1 MAIEIKTLY
10 ECPHCSSSLLSDKR
24 PEICPSCKYE
34 FGTGTTARYR
44 YPITLSEQ
52 HEALKNVLQFN
63 SIIVDMP
70 VEKANF
76 IVNDALN
83 IIKTLPAKNVRV
95 SDIRSLVTMAIQIG
109 EIAKKYQ
116 EYLEAGGTHVPSLFI
131 QDKEDKGGNK
141 TRPGGETP

>member
-10 ECPHCSSSLLSDKR
+10 ECPHCKSSLLSEKR
-24 PEICPSCKYE
+24 PEVCPSCNYE
-34 FGTGTTARYR
+34 FSAGTVQRYR
-44 YPITLSEQ
+44 YPHTLSEQ
-52 HEALKNVLQFN
+52 HEAINNAMQFHTV
-63 SIIVDMP
+63 IADMP
-70 VEKANF
+70 IAKANF

-116 EYLEAGGTHVPSLFI
+116 EYLEVGGTHVPSLFI
-131 QDKEDKGGNK
+131 QDKEEKGGNK
-141 TRPGGETP
+141 TRLGGETP